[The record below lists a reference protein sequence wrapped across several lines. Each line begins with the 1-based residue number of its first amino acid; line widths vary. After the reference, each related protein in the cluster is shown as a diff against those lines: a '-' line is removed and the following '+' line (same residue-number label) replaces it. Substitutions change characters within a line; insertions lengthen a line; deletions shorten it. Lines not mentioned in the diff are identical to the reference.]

1 MVTNIRYYFC
11 CRSVWYSSLCLSHFG
26 IVCCIYLFILFFNNF
41 NFHYRADQGELFEK
55 IFHSGCYSEKDG
67 KQVFRQILDA
77 IAYLH
82 DNNIAHR
89 DLKVINKIILII
101 NKNQ

>member
-1 MVTNIRYYFC
+1 M
-11 CRSVWYSSLCLSHFG
+11 
-26 IVCCIYLFILFFNNF
+26 
-41 NFHYRADQGELFEK
+41 K
-55 IFHSGCYSEKDG
+55 GCYSEKDG

-89 DLKVINKIILII
+89 DLKVLK
-101 NKNQ
+101 